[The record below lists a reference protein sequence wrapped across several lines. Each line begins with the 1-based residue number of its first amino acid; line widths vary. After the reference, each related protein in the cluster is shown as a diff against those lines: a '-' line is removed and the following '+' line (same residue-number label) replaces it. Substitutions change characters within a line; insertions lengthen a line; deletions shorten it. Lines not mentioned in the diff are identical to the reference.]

1 MTKRGISNRVARL
14 QELKQERDA
23 IDAEIKEMQQEVID
37 ALDELNEKSISVDIE
52 GRQVKATK
60 VEPVRTTIDE
70 ASLKRALGEKS
81 WMKVSTRI
89 LDKKKLEAFIATGEI
104 DAMVVAECTT
114 ENPSSPYIK
123 IT

>member
-1 MTKRGISNRVARL
+1 VTKRGLNNRIVRL

-23 IDAEIKEMQQEVID
+23 IDAEIKAMQQEVID
-37 ALDELNEKSISVDIE
+37 ALDDLNEKSISVDIE

-70 ASLKRALGEKS
+70 NSLKRALGEKA

-89 LDKKKLEAFIATGEI
+89 LDKKKLEAYIATGEV